1 MIIDISKEINE
12 LVANVAPFG
21 VNGNLS
27 IHLTDTATSEVIV
40 LEINPSYSSNR
51 YIKFELPEVIAE
63 GIYNYE
69 LVDENGTI
77 NKGFLKVYDSS
88 EEGVITPQ
96 KADESAKK
104 VVFYNGRKNRK

>member
-1 MIIDISKEINE
+1 MIIDINKEINE
-12 LVANVAPFG
+12 LVANVAPHG
-21 VNGNLS
+21 VERNLS

-69 LVDENGTI
+69 LVDNNGTI

-88 EEGVITPQ
+88 DEGGITP
-96 KADESAKK
+96 KADKSAQK
-104 VVFYNGRKNRK
+104 VVFYNGRKKNRK

>member
-21 VNGNLS
+21 VKGDLS
-27 IHLTDTATSEVIV
+27 IHLTDTATSEVTV
-40 LEINPSYSSNR
+40 LEIIPSYSSNR
-51 YIKFELPEVIAE
+51 YIKFELPEAIAE

-69 LVDENGTI
+69 LVDDNGI
-77 NKGFLKVYDSS
+77 VNKGFLKVFDGS
-88 EEGVITPQ
+88 EEGVITP

-104 VVFYNGRKNRK
+104 VVFYNGRKKR